1 MVCAHRWY
9 LSSNVTEWQLTRILV
24 LSFCLYWKVQNREDE
39 KRINMV
45 FVLCRTCC
53 WPYDACFTPVVRSA
67 EFSLSNKLLPTRLEL
82 LLSAKRERTFPLHV
96 YIWLSNV
103 FWSCLSIFSNSEFS
117 VMVIG
122 EFHQIDDQH
131 VFAVKPNAT
140 ATSWTDG
147 NYAITNK
154 QKWINKFEC
163 DEHCVC
169 D

>member
-1 MVCAHRWY
+1 MMRV
-9 LSSNVTEWQLTRILV
+9 SPQL
-24 LSFCLYWKVQNREDE
+24 YEAQN
-39 KRINMV
+39 
-45 FVLCRTCC
+45 
-53 WPYDACFTPVVRSA
+53 
-67 EFSLSNKLLPTRLEL
+67 SLSNKLLPTRLEL

-140 ATSWTDG
+140 VAS
-147 NYAITNK
+147 
-154 QKWINKFEC
+154 
-163 DEHCVC
+163 
-169 D
+169 